1 MQKIGFS
8 IDKPND
14 DEGEEM
20 NNWMISDEKQSE
32 IKGSSKTASFNEVGY
47 LYQYIKYQYY
57 IATTYI
63 H

>member
-14 DEGEEM
+14 DEGEEI
-20 NNWMISDEKQSE
+20 NNWVISDEKQSE

>member
-14 DEGEEM
+14 DEGEEI
-20 NNWMISDEKQSE
+20 NNWTISDEKQSE
-32 IKGSSKTASFNEVGY
+32 IKGSSKTFNEVGY

>member
-14 DEGEEM
+14 DEGEEI

>member
-32 IKGSSKTASFNEVGY
+32 IKGPSKTASFNEVGY

>member
-32 IKGSSKTASFNEVGY
+32 IKGSSKKASFNEVGY

>member
-8 IDKPND
+8 NDNDKPND
-14 DEGEEM
+14 DEGEEDD
-20 NNWMISDEKQSE
+20 WISEEEQSE
-32 IKGSSKTASFNEVGY
+32 IKGSSKTASFIEVGY